1 MFNHVKGCRLSIRM
15 NYPYPMD
22 EGMKKSVED
31 SMLLML
37 NHTELVFRERRW
49 RPGSKDNTALF
60 IDLMEGTYDRLTVI
74 RFIQNMARYTDC
86 EHACAWLY
94 TADNVMVLESVWEK
108 ELLKIWDV
116 DPDFLNM
123 LPIVDVSVNKF
134 LDALYLHAK
143 TGKDPVI
150 YTVQHIMPKKAV
162 VLARTR
168 SLASEVNR
176 LLATMDCEE
185 APKEELVAALARFVE
200 PKWKAKFEPETANET
215 R

>member
-1 MFNHVKGCRLSIRM
+1 MFNHVKGCRLNIRM

-37 NHTELVFRERRW
+37 NHTEVVFRERRW
-49 RPGSKDNTALF
+49 WPEPKDNTALV

-74 RFIQNMARYTDC
+74 HLIQNMARYTDC

-94 TADNVMVLESVWEK
+94 TADDVMVLESVWEK
-108 ELLKIWDV
+108 ELLKIWDI

-123 LPIVDVSVNKF
+123 LPIANGSIGPINTF

-185 APKEELVAALARFVE
+185 APKEELVAALARFVK
-200 PKWKAKFEPETANET
+200 PK
-215 R
+215 

>member
-1 MFNHVKGCRLSIRM
+1 MFNHVKGCRLNIRM

-37 NHTELVFRERRW
+37 NHTELVFRERSW
-49 RPGSKDNTALF
+49 RPGPKDNTALF

-94 TADNVMVLESVWEK
+94 TADNVMVLESVWEN

-123 LPIVDVSVNKF
+123 LPIVDGSVNKF

-150 YTVQHIMPKKAV
+150 YTAQHIMPKKAV

-176 LLATMDCEE
+176 LLAAMDCEE
-185 APKEELVAALARFVE
+185 APKEELVTALARFVK
-200 PKWKAKFEPETANET
+200 PKWKAEFKPETANET